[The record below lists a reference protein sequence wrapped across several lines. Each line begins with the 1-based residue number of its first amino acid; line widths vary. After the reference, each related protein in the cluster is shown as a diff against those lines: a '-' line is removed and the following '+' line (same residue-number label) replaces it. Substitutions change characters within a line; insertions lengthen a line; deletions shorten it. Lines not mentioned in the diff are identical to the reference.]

1 MIAVTRPNFSLS
13 SILLPFLGLALFSVN
28 VAHAEGLTAELTFDQ
43 QHAFAEPV
51 ADGDSALS
59 FCHTAKWDK
68 SCLLGLM
75 IYRCS
80 QYAFPLTP
88 YGCDLASASL
98 VDIIDMKRIPVTTER
113 GQIYNLPVIFT
124 GKLVTLI
131 QKTSVQADIR
141 SLRALLEY
149 YGKEK
154 RRFDLWEWVLN
165 INDGDLAK
173 SQEWLAVLLQDT
185 SPVQIQI
192 AYLDLEAKKGKFSE
206 ATLDAIDNLAE
217 VSFFL
222 SNENLTKIGYKSWLR
237 LYPSKKNLETELT
250 PLVYHF
256 YPMSY
261 MATRLKSVGFT
272 SRLSAFLPFLF
283 NAEYELQSLDPE
295 VWPLRHPRAKK
306 IDLKL
311 DYVKWKMR
319 DMYAG
324 MAGALW
330 AVDSIEE
337 APGLVPFQTKY
348 AKNPFRAMQSYFW
361 AFPRP

>member
-1 MIAVTRPNFSLS
+1 MKAVVWLKSCLS
-13 SILLPFLGLALFSVN
+13 SLTIPLLGVILLSATAVYADDRNALVDSSP
-28 VAHAEGLTAELTFDQ
+28 
-43 QHAFAEPV
+43 EPV
-51 ADGDSALS
+51 GDGASALS

-75 IYRCS
+75 VYRCT

-88 YGCDLASASL
+88 YSCDLASAAL
-98 VDIIDMKRIPVTTER
+98 VDIIDMKRIPITTDD
-113 GQIYNLPVIFT
+113 GQLYNLPVIFT
-124 GKLVTLI
+124 KKLVAMI
-131 QKTSVQADIR
+131 QKRTIQDDIR

-165 INDGDLAK
+165 INDGDTAK
-173 SQEWLAVLLQDT
+173 STEWLAVLLQDT
-185 SPVQIQI
+185 SGVQIQI

-206 ATLDAIDNLAE
+206 ATLKAIDNLAE
-217 VSFFL
+217 VSYFL
-222 SNENLTKIGYKSWLR
+222 SNENLTKKDFKSWLR
-237 LYPSKKNLETELT
+237 LYPDAKNLEKELT
-250 PLVYHF
+250 PLIYHF

-261 MATRLKSVGFT
+261 MATRLKSMGFT

-311 DYVKWKMR
+311 DSVKWKMR

-324 MAGALW
+324 MAGGLW
-330 AVDSIEE
+330 AVDSLDD
-337 APGLVPFQTKY
+337 APGLIPFQTGY
-348 AKNPFRAMQSYFW
+348 AKNPFRSMQSYFW
-361 AFPRP
+361 SFPRL